1 MTILE
6 QEFSRRDFLKGTGA
20 LVVTFSVPRYLV
32 PTRAAAIGPAR
43 VDPSLIDSWIAIGGD
58 GHVTVFTGKE
68 ELGQGVATAS
78 LQMVADELDVAMSRM
93 TLIQPDTWLTV
104 DQGYSSGSQS
114 LKTEYRSGL
123 RIAAAAAR
131 RALLDMAAPKL
142 GMPVSRLAVTDGVVS
157 VQGDPSKSIS
167 YAELIGNSKFHLK
180 ITGRAK
186 IEGKDFE
193 ATASTRPVWRKLFP
207 HLPWPPEEQSVAN
220 RQGECN
226 MPELNV
232 SGLVIIFSQRKCPE
246 VHPSA
251 LNWGMSEA

>member
-20 LVVTFSVPRYLV
+20 LVVAFSVPRYLV
-32 PTRAAAIGPAR
+32 PARAAAQAAAIDPAR
-43 VDPSLIDSWIAIGGD
+43 VDPTLIDSWIAIGGD

-104 DQGYSSGSQS
+104 DQGYSSGGQS

-142 GMPVSRLAVTDGVVS
+142 GVPLSRLTVTDGVVS

-167 YAELIGNSKFHLK
+167 YAELIGN
-180 ITGRAK
+180 R
-186 IEGKDFE
+186 
-193 ATASTRPVWRKLFP
+193 
-207 HLPWPPEEQSVAN
+207 
-220 RQGECN
+220 
-226 MPELNV
+226 
-232 SGLVIIFSQRKCPE
+232 
-246 VHPSA
+246 
-251 LNWGMSEA
+251 